1 MSLYIVNLINH
12 FSVDLA
18 LEYFSM
24 IRRVGRDAPLYMSH
38 NMSHKA
44 SLMSLYIVN
53 LINHF
58 PAGLALKYFSMIS
71 AGLALEYALWELV
84 PSWYKTFAS
93 DHLGLGGND
102 SANKNECK
110 NNYSIILCG
119 GSDPGT
125 FDI

>member
-84 PSWYKTFAS
+84 PSWYGVATMSRRLKMI
-93 DHLGLGGND
+93 GLFRRI
-102 SANKNECK
+102 S
-110 NNYSIILCG
+110 SLL
-119 GSDPGT
+119 
-125 FDI
+125 